1 MKKNKLRL
9 FKKLICLTAACAVS
23 LQLFGITA
31 FAAQETTSWS
41 LYYNPSGPPAENL
54 TSWSRAMIAYGA
66 TSYFTVSSIANG
78 ASVKITVPNA
88 ASGSGAVFS
97 SRYTD
102 HPIRVTRGLT
112 YTYTVKFVNY
122 PGTPGRASGSIKH

>member
-1 MKKNKLRL
+1 MNKCKLKSLKKVTC
-9 FKKLICLTAACAVS
+9 LIAACAVS

-54 TSWSRAMIAYGA
+54 TSWSRAMIAYGT
-66 TSYFTVSSIANG
+66 TSYFNVCSIANG
-78 ASVKITVPNA
+78 ASVRINVPNA
-88 ASGSGAVFS
+88 ISGSGRVFS
-97 SRYTD
+97 SRVTN
-102 HPIRVTRGLT
+102 HSIRVSRGLT

-122 PGTPGRASGSIKH
+122 PSNPGRASGSIKH